1 VGRDRGRPLD
11 SGLADLVTVTT
22 HPSAILRAPG
32 DSERHEAMDAFVD
45 DLRHV
50 ADWLEERS

>member
-1 VGRDRGRPLD
+1 VGRDRGRPID
-11 SGLADLVTVTT
+11 SDLADLVTVTT

-32 DSERHEAMDAFVD
+32 EAQRHEAMDAFVE
-45 DLRHV
+45 DLRRV